1 MTSSIKSFT
10 ENRCRIN
17 AVWPLLAFLTAT
29 LGTDA
34 SAQVIEYEPD
44 GSVYLNGAR
53 AEIVNGIVCPIR
65 MREYTL
71 DEKPEAP
78 KAKPQKKIEIAGK
91 APRPRRSSGGWS
103 QERIV
108 KEIHAAAERHDIPAE
123 LFMALVWQESRYQ
136 ADALSPKGAYG
147 FAQLMPGTAKD
158 LGVNP
163 KNPAENL
170 DGGARYLAAQYRE
183 FGTWKLALAAYNAGP
198 HRVVEYGG
206 VPPFTET
213 RNYVRIILSKV
224 STSS

>member
-1 MTSSIKSFT
+1 MIAAM
-10 ENRCRIN
+10 R
-17 AVWPLLAFLTAT
+17 PLLLVSTAFVAT
-29 LGTDA
+29 GA

-44 GSVYLNGAR
+44 GSVFLNGAR
-53 AEIVNGIVCPIR
+53 AEIVNGVVRPIK

-78 KAKPQKKIEIAGK
+78 KAKPQEKIEIAGK
-91 APRPRRSSGGWS
+91 APRPRKSSGGWS

-123 LFMALVWQESRYQ
+123 LFMALVWQESRYR

-224 STSS
+224 SKDL

>member
-1 MTSSIKSFT
+1 MF
-10 ENRCRIN
+10 
-17 AVWPLLAFLTAT
+17 
-29 LGTDA
+29 
-34 SAQVIEYEPD
+34 
-44 GSVYLNGAR
+44 LNGVR
-53 AEIVNGIVCPIR
+53 AEIVNGVVRPIR

-78 KAKPQKKIEIAGK
+78 KAKPQEKIEIAGK

-108 KEIHAAAERHDIPAE
+108 KEIHAAAKRHDIPAE
-123 LFMALVWQESRYQ
+123 LFMALVWQESRYR
-136 ADALSPKGAYG
+136 ADALSPRGAYG

-158 LGVNP
+158 LGVDP

-213 RNYVRIILSKV
+213 RKYVRIILSKV
-224 STSS
+224 SKDL